1 MDNKLA
7 RLFRKAAEA
16 YRQGDAKT
24 WVSAF
29 YCGQVVGKYERG
41 ATLGLASDMGISVDS
56 VEDLC
61 HAYQIYKE
69 LRHMPN
75 AASFVRQCRQAP
87 YIYRAHFRALYE
99 ARERYHLKNEEVMR
113 LLMDIWM
120 GEGQISSR
128 DVDQHARDRYGD
140 TRTWEFYGAKA
151 TKAIANLLNQPD
163 LPQDGRKVV
172 SDAFE
177 WLGDN
182 S

>member
-1 MDNKLA
+1 MDEKLA
-7 RLFRKAAEA
+7 KLFRKATEA

-29 YCGQVVGKYERG
+29 YCGQIVGKYERG
-41 ATLGLASDMGISVDS
+41 ATIRLASDMGISVDS
-56 VEDLC
+56 VEDLS

-69 LRHMPN
+69 LRQMPR
-75 AASFVRQCRQAP
+75 AASFVRGARKSP

-99 ARERYHLKNEEVMR
+99 ARERYHLNNEQILN
-113 LLMDIWM
+113 LLMDVFY

-140 TRTWEFYGAKA
+140 TRTWEYFGAKA
-151 TKAIANLLNQPD
+151 NKAIATLLNQPD
-163 LPQDGRKVV
+163 LPTDGRKIITET
-172 SDAFE
+172 FE
-177 WLGDN
+177 WLGDH

>member
-1 MDNKLA
+1 MNKLQN
-7 RLFRKAAEA
+7 LFRKATEA

-29 YCGQVVGKYERG
+29 YCSQVVGKYERG
-41 ATLGLASDMGISVDS
+41 ATLGLASDMGVSVDTIENLS
-56 VEDLC
+56 
-61 HAYQIYKE
+61 HAYQLYHD
-69 LRHMPN
+69 LRQMPH
-75 AASFVRQCRQAP
+75 ASSFIRLARQSP
-87 YIYRAHFRALYE
+87 YIYRAHFLALYE
-99 ARERYHLKNEEVMR
+99 ARERYHLKNEEILK
-113 LLMDIWM
+113 LLFDIFM
-120 GEGQISSR
+120 SEGSISSR
-128 DVDQHARDRYGD
+128 DVDQHARDRFGD